1 MPPLA
6 LVVSSTLAFAIGI
19 SWLALA
25 VDARIARGRLI
36 RQIPL
41 PLDTSGSCNRRRSR
55 SGLRAVMAVTGCSLV
70 LISGIGA
77 AVVGK
82 LATMQPAE
90 AAAVFLVYPLL
101 KNLWGQVMGAGP
113 IVCVVLAVPATYCI
127 SVGLGSDKA
136 LIPALPRD
144 IH

>member
-1 MPPLA
+1 MSPFA
-6 LVVSSTLAFAIGI
+6 LVVSLILAFAIGI

-41 PLDTSGSCNRRRSR
+41 PLDYSGSGRRLSR
-55 SGLRAVMAVTGCSLV
+55 LGLRPVMAVSGCLLV
-70 LISGIGA
+70 LLSSIEA
-77 AVVGK
+77 AVLGR

-90 AAAVFLVYPLL
+90 AAAVFIAYPLL

-113 IVCVVLAVPATYCI
+113 IVCVVLAVPGTYCI
-127 SVGLGSDKA
+127 SVGLGSD
-136 LIPALPRD
+136 RG
-144 IH
+144 

>member
-1 MPPLA
+1 MSPFA
-6 LVVSSTLAFAIGI
+6 LVVSLILAFAIGI

-41 PLDTSGSCNRRRSR
+41 PLDYSGSGRRRSR
-55 SGLRAVMAVTGCSLV
+55 LGLRPVMAVSGCLLV
-70 LISGIGA
+70 LLSSIEA
-77 AVVGK
+77 AVLGR

-90 AAAVFLVYPLL
+90 AAAVFIAYPLL

-113 IVCVVLAVPATYCI
+113 IVCVVLAVPGTYCI
-127 SVGLGSDKA
+127 SVGLGSD
-136 LIPALPRD
+136 RD
-144 IH
+144 

>member
-1 MPPLA
+1 MSPFA
-6 LVVSSTLAFAIGI
+6 LVVSLILAFAIGI

-41 PLDTSGSCNRRRSR
+41 PLDYSGSGRRRSR
-55 SGLRAVMAVTGCSLV
+55 LGLRPVMAVSGCLLV
-70 LISGIGA
+70 LLSGIEA
-77 AVVGK
+77 AVLGR

-90 AAAVFLVYPLL
+90 AAAVFIAYPLL

-113 IVCVVLAVPATYCI
+113 IVCVVLAVPGTYCI
-127 SVGLGSDKA
+127 SVGLGSD
-136 LIPALPRD
+136 RG
-144 IH
+144 

>member
-1 MPPLA
+1 MSPFA
-6 LVVSSTLAFAIGI
+6 LVVSLILAFAIGI

-41 PLDTSGSCNRRRSR
+41 PLDYSGSGRRRSR
-55 SGLRAVMAVTGCSLV
+55 LGLRPVMAVSGCLLV
-70 LISGIGA
+70 LLSSIEA
-77 AVVGK
+77 AVLGR

-90 AAAVFLVYPLL
+90 AAAVFIAYPLL

-113 IVCVVLAVPATYCI
+113 IVCVVLVVPGTYCI
-127 SVGLGSDKA
+127 SVGLGSD
-136 LIPALPRD
+136 RG
-144 IH
+144 

>member
-1 MPPLA
+1 MSPFA
-6 LVVSSTLAFAIGI
+6 LVVSLILAFAIGI

-41 PLDTSGSCNRRRSR
+41 PLDYSGSGRRRSR
-55 SGLRAVMAVTGCSLV
+55 LGLRPVMAVSGCLLV
-70 LISGIGA
+70 LLSSIEA
-77 AVVGK
+77 AVLGR

-90 AAAVFLVYPLL
+90 AAAVFIAYPLL

-113 IVCVVLAVPATYCI
+113 IVCVVLAVPGTYCI
-127 SVGLGSDKA
+127 SVGLGSD
-136 LIPALPRD
+136 RG
-144 IH
+144 

>member
-1 MPPLA
+1 MSPFA
-6 LVVSSTLAFAIGI
+6 LVVSFILAFAIGM

-41 PLDTSGSCNRRRSR
+41 PLDYSGSGRRRSR
-55 SGLRAVMAVTGCSLV
+55 LGLRPVMAVSGCLLV
-70 LISGIGA
+70 LLSSIEA
-77 AVVGK
+77 AVLGR

-90 AAAVFLVYPLL
+90 AAAVFIAYPLL

-113 IVCVVLAVPATYCI
+113 IVCVVLAVPGTYCI
-127 SVGLGSDKA
+127 SVGLGSD
-136 LIPALPRD
+136 RG
-144 IH
+144 

>member
-1 MPPLA
+1 MSPFA
-6 LVVSSTLAFAIGI
+6 LVVSLILAFAIGI

-41 PLDTSGSCNRRRSR
+41 PLDYSGSGRRRLR
-55 SGLRAVMAVTGCSLV
+55 LGLRPVMAVSGCLLV
-70 LISGIGA
+70 LLSSIEA
-77 AVVGK
+77 AVLGR

-90 AAAVFLVYPLL
+90 AAAVFIAYPLL

-113 IVCVVLAVPATYCI
+113 IVCVVLAVPGTYCI
-127 SVGLGSDKA
+127 SVGLGSD
-136 LIPALPRD
+136 RG
-144 IH
+144 

>member
-1 MPPLA
+1 MSPFA
-6 LVVSSTLAFAIGI
+6 LVVSLILAFAIGI

-41 PLDTSGSCNRRRSR
+41 PLDYSGSGRRRSR
-55 SGLRAVMAVTGCSLV
+55 LGLRPVMAVSGCL
-70 LISGIGA
+70 LALLSGIEA
-77 AVVGK
+77 AVLGR

-90 AAAVFLVYPLL
+90 AAAVFIAYPLL

-113 IVCVVLAVPATYCI
+113 IVCVVLAVPGTYCI
-127 SVGLGSDKA
+127 SVGLGSD
-136 LIPALPRD
+136 RG
-144 IH
+144 